1 LATKG
6 YHYSEYDPG
15 MPYRW
20 YHTSMRKT
28 TVYLEDE
35 EADGIRRLAAETGKS
50 QADLIREGVR
60 RVLRRSP
67 NRKFHSMGIGEAAG
81 KQHRVGWT
89 PSEVYR
95 KAFGLDR
102 R

>member
-1 LATKG
+1 
-6 YHYSEYDPG
+6 
-15 MPYRW
+15 
-20 YHTSMRKT
+20 MRKT

-67 NRKFHSMGIGEAAG
+67 KRKFHSMGIGEATG
-81 KQHRVGWT
+81 KKRRAGWT
-89 PSEVYR
+89 PDEVYE
-95 KAFGLDR
+95 KAFGLGR
-102 R
+102 RQR